1 MKLAKKI
8 KMPAVDTGH
17 IQGIAVDRDRKYMYA
32 SFTTSFIKMDME
44 GNVIGSVTGLCGHLG
59 CIAYNY
65 DDGKVYGSLE
75 YKHDVIGKK
84 ILERVSGQ
92 KNLDI
97 DVEDGFYIVSFDV
110 DKINRAGMDAEADGV
125 MTAIC
130 LSEVISDFKAE
141 GHRYGCSGI
150 DGVTF
155 APIPGEKGKKYLYV
169 AYGIYSDL
177 DRNDNDCQVILRY
190 DTSEFEKYAA
200 PLNQKKMHRYGPDKA
215 ESKYFVYTG
224 NTTFGVQNLEY
235 DEENSLMLL
244 AVYCGKKPEFPNYP
258 LFFVDMSVGA
268 VERDGREYL
277 SLKKIG
283 KEHSPSGIWG
293 SDFPY
298 GSTGVISLGENKFY
312 FSIPSGSE
320 GKWDAEISLYFYDGV
335 GGFFDI
341 REGTESN

>member
-1 MKLAKKI
+1 MIMKKI
-8 KMPAVDTGH
+8 KMPSVDTGH
-17 IQGIAVDRDRKYMYA
+17 IQGIATDRDRKYMYA
-32 SFTTSFIKMDME
+32 SFTTSFIKTDME
-44 GNVIGSVTGLCGHLG
+44 GNVVGSVTGLCGHLG

-65 DDGKVYGSLE
+65 EDGKVYGSLE

-84 ILERVSGQ
+84 ILDRVSVQ
-92 KNLDI
+92 RNLDI

-110 DKINRAGMDAEADGV
+110 DKIDRVGMDAEADGV
-125 MTAIC
+125 MTAVY
-130 LSEVISDFKAE
+130 LPEVVSDFKAE

-155 APIPGEKGKKYLYV
+155 APIPSKKGKKYLYV

-177 DRNDNDCQVILRY
+177 DRSDNDCQIILRY
-190 DTSEFEKYAA
+190 DTADFEKYAA
-200 PLNQKKMHRYGPDKA
+200 PLNQKKMHRQGPKKP

-244 AVYCGKKPEFPNYP
+244 AVYNGKKPEFPNYP
-258 LFFVDMSVGA
+258 LFFVDMDTAPVTK
-268 VERDGREYL
+268 DGREYL

-283 KEHSPSGIWG
+283 SEHKGSGIWG
-293 SDFPY
+293 SNFPY

-312 FSIPSGSE
+312 FSIPSGE
-320 GKWDAEISLYFYDGV
+320 DGKWKAEIVPYTYDGK
-335 GGFFDI
+335 GGFF
-341 REGTESN
+341 ENEE